1 MLTWLWIVGI
11 TAEGMT
17 GALAAGKARMDLF
30 GVIMVGFV
38 TALGGGTIRDVLLDN
53 HPLIWIQEPLY
64 LLLVVGASVVAMSI
78 SHLMKYFR
86 QWFLLLDALGLVV
99 FSILGAQAALD
110 MGLGVIIAVMA
121 AVLTGVS
128 GGIMRDLL
136 CDRIPLVFRQELYGS
151 ISAACGL
158 GYVGLLAAGTSTSWA
173 VGITLVVGFVLR
185 VLALRFRINL
195 PVFRYDESYFDNR
208 RAIRRALRNLRDRAL
223 GRPDDEPESPA
234 SPSGA

>member
-11 TAEGMT
+11 TAEAMT

-30 GVIMVGFV
+30 GVVMVGFV

-53 HPLIWIQEPLY
+53 HPLIWIREPLY
-64 LLLVVGASVVAMSI
+64 VLLVVGASVVAMSI

-110 MGLGVIIAVMA
+110 MGLGVIIAVMG

-136 CDRIPLVFRQELYGS
+136 CDRIPLVFQQELYGS
-151 ISAACGL
+151 ISAVCGL
-158 GYVGLLAAGTSTSWA
+158 GYVGLLTAGASTSWA
-173 VGITLVVGFVLR
+173 VGSTLAVGFVLR
-185 VLALRFRINL
+185 VLAIRFRINL
-195 PVFRYDESYFDNR
+195 PIFHYDESYFDNR
-208 RAIRRALRNLRDRAL
+208 RAIRQALRNLRDRAT
-223 GRPDDEPESPA
+223 GRPPEKPTSPA
-234 SPSGA
+234 TPSEL